1 MKKYVLLFLTALL
14 VAGCEKQAEDIA
26 DVGFRDVRFHMTGDG
41 WSVSTRALQSDGHDM
56 TDLWLFDYLDGE
68 LVATVHKVTDD
79 VDFEE
84 PTLHMRHGRHQ
95 VYIVAS
101 RGKTPTVSGTEI
113 TWQTPSDTFWKNIA
127 IDVSL
132 TSSPDVTVA
141 IDRVATKLSVKITDE
156 IPDGASVLVMKPSTW
171 FYGIDY
177 QTGEAVGESDAER
190 RVSLPASYVGTTG
203 QLAAGFYGLSD
214 SGEWATDIRV
224 AVLDA
229 DGNTMGEVALPDVP
243 FLRNRVTEAS
253 GGLFSSSTGFH
264 ITLNDE
270 WLDTYSIEW

>member
-1 MKKYVLLFLTALL
+1 MKKYLLFIFTALQ

-26 DVGFRDVRFHMTGDG
+26 DVGFSDVRFHMTAEG

-79 VDFEE
+79 VDFDE

-95 VYIVAS
+95 IYIVAS
-101 RGKTPTVSGTEI
+101 RGKTPSVSGTEI
-113 TWQTPSDTFWKNIA
+113 TWQTPSDTFWKSIA
-127 IDVSL
+127 LDVSL
-132 TSSPDVTVA
+132 TSSPDVSVA
-141 IDRVATKLSVKITDE
+141 LDRVATKLSVKVTDE
-156 IPDGASVLVMKPSTW
+156 IPADASVLVMKPSTW

-177 QTGEAVGESDAER
+177 QTGEAIGESDAER
-190 RVSLPASYVGTTG
+190 RVSLPASLIGTTG
-203 QLAAGFYGLSD
+203 QLTAGFYGLSD

-229 DGNTMGEVALPDVP
+229 DGNTLGEVSLSDVP
-243 FLRNRVTEAS
+243 FIRNRVTEAS

-270 WLDTYSIEW
+270 WLDTYTIEW